1 MWLGNDRQLVDERG
15 AACLGKSRMN
25 SRKIPK
31 TYQCSHC
38 SYSTTNRSDIVKH
51 YRTHTGVK
59 PFACP
64 HCSYQTGD
72 KSNLM
77 QHIRIHTG
85 EKPFSCPYCPY
96 RANRN
101 SSIKNHLRV
110 HMWFLE
116 IGFHKEVYTF
126 ICFHSSVNISG
137 HPL

>member
-110 HMWFLE
+110 HLWFFKNLVSL
-116 IGFHKEVYTF
+116 IQAKKYILLFYF
-126 ICFHSSVNISG
+126 IH
-137 HPL
+137 L